1 MTPQPG
7 EKPWALWVAM
17 LYAAALAVMTLPMLV
32 ASFLGRLGDID
43 CPRLF
48 LAWQYWAWLVV
59 MGAAQWALLRVP
71 VRVASKRPTTR
82 GPVLVTILASGLM
95 AGALVAAGIG
105 SLYEFATR
113 LEGAPDWIGWVG
125 LGIVLLVWGA
135 WSAVFA
141 RMTRTRDASD
151 ALSRQCR
158 LLIRGSILELLVA
171 VPTHVVARYRDY
183 CCAGFM
189 TFIGLTAGLS
199 VMLFAFGPSIFFL
212 FVERWKALHPVRSP
226 R

>member
-125 LGIVLLVWGA
+125 WLVRAHRSAIVPQRPPCRQRIGTHRRRV
-135 WSAVFA
+135 A
-141 RMTRTRDASD
+141 RPQKK
-151 ALSRQCR
+151 SRQSAC
-158 LLIRGSILELLVA
+158 
-171 VPTHVVARYRDY
+171 
-183 CCAGFM
+183 
-189 TFIGLTAGLS
+189 
-199 VMLFAFGPSIFFL
+199 IFR
-212 FVERWKALHPVRSP
+212 EDH
-226 R
+226 